1 MMATQPY
8 PSQYGV
14 APGSSRNVYR
24 INTATPGVPGPHSA
38 GAYYPPPQHHQHPHV
53 MPHSHHP
60 QMYLAQPDMSAFG
73 LVTPPT
79 TTTAQFGSP
88 LVPGA
93 GYPHMGGTPT
103 PQWSMNV
110 NALALSP
117 AIGHDGTMSSFY
129 APSPLLGSDP
139 AGDVFSTGPMSARDG
154 MTEGLGFH
162 GVPQMGHHHHPHH
175 MYGVAPGQLGAKPG
189 HHLMLDAAGNPAPEI
204 KKRSRTAQACE
215 RCRIRKARCFGGN
228 PCNRCTKRRFVCE
241 FSTAVRQ
248 RGPNKPQPVAGSSGT
263 TTGSTSTTP
272 TLGSSGPSAASAK
285 PMPGPG
291 KPSRRH
297 SLPEQPGAPPSF
309 ATGPPP
315 APQKGYSATDVH
327 QLGTWDNTPAAYSV
341 PSSTV
346 IPHLPTP
353 VAAEYLAVPGQ
364 PGPTGGAHVDTTSR
378 PPSDSTYYHN
388 STELRSPV
396 FAFTPESSEPST
408 SVSADYPYTHIS
420 PATTFSPQLG
430 MTRAVQGQYA
440 PRQPPAKDNQAANDS
455 NVWYTTTTAN

>member
-1 MMATQPY
+1 
-8 PSQYGV
+8 
-14 APGSSRNVYR
+14 
-24 INTATPGVPGPHSA
+24 
-38 GAYYPPPQHHQHPHV
+38 
-53 MPHSHHP
+53 
-60 QMYLAQPDMSAFG
+60 MSAFG

-88 LVPGA
+88 MVAGG
-93 GYPHMGGTPT
+93 GYPPMAGTPT

-117 AIGHDGTMSSFY
+117 AVGNDGTMPSFY
-129 APSPLLGSDP
+129 APSPLNGSDP
-139 AGDVFSTGPMSARDG
+139 TWDVFSTGPMSVRDG

-162 GVPQMGHHHHPHH
+162 GVPQMGHHHHAHH

-248 RGPNKPQPVAGSSGT
+248 RGPNKPQPATGNGGT

-272 TLGSSGPSAASAK
+272 TLGSSGPSTVSVK
-285 PMPGPG
+285 PGSGAG
-291 KPSRRH
+291 KPLRRH

-309 ATGPPP
+309 ATGPPSG
-315 APQKGYSATDVH
+315 PQKGYSTTDVH
-327 QLGTWDNTPAAYSV
+327 QLATGYNTPVAYSV

-353 VAAEYLAVPGQ
+353 FGAEYLAVPGQ
-364 PGPTGGAHVDTTSR
+364 SGQVSGAPVGAASR
-378 PPSDSTYYHN
+378 PTSDSTYFHN

-396 FAFTPESSEPST
+396 FAFTPDSSEQST
-408 SVSADYPYTHIS
+408 SVSADYPYTPIS
-420 PATTFSPQLG
+420 PAAAFSPQVG
-430 MTRAVQGQYA
+430 MTPAVQGQYA
-440 PRQPPAKDNQAANDS
+440 PRQPPAQDNQTANDS
-455 NVWYTTTTAN
+455 NVWYPTTTAN